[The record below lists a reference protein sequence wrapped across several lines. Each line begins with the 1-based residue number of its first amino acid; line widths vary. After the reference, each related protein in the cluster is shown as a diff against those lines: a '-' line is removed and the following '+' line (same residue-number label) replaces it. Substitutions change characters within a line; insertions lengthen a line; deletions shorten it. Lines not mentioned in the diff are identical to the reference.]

1 MHYNNDYRV
10 RCLRKHF
17 SESNTVATRQS
28 SIVNFSERL
37 TNDTIYENICA
48 STMYV
53 RTITLIVAYAAMNL
67 SLALSSHTIWCQE
80 NEKGLGGNT
89 SGKRVY
95 VRISVIIVEF
105 KITV

>member
-1 MHYNNDYRV
+1 MYYNNDYRV
-10 RCLRKHF
+10 RCLRKHY
-17 SESNTVATRQS
+17 SESNTVARQS

-37 TNDTIYENICA
+37 TNGTMYENICVCP
-48 STMYV
+48 MYV

-67 SLALSSHTIWCQE
+67 SVALFSHTIWCQG
-80 NEKGLGGNT
+80 NEKWLGGNT